1 MDISDALLTMAQVA
15 VGLIGFSSVLIALS
29 GEPNNWSS
37 LDRYRI
43 TGMLGSSVCLL
54 LVSWLPFLL
63 TFLGVED
70 EIAWRSSAGIISIC
84 ISAGM
89 IANLRNYRR
98 LPDAHRLATR
108 PVLVG
113 TIYVLGSFVLITTT
127 AAAFGL
133 LAAPEGAF
141 FLGLFSSLLLSTYL
155 IVRFLFA
162 RPNR

>member
-29 GEPNNWSS
+29 GEPSNWSS
-37 LDRYRI
+37 LDRFRI
-43 TGMLGSSVCLL
+43 TAMLGSSIFLL
-54 LVSWLPFLL
+54 LVSWLPFVL

-70 EIAWRSSAGIISIC
+70 VVAWRSSAGIISIC
-84 ISAGM
+84 LSAGM
-89 IANLRNYRR
+89 IANLRSYRR

-113 TIYVLGSFVLITTT
+113 SIYVLGSLVLITTT
-127 AAAFGL
+127 AAAPGL

-141 FLGLFSSLLLSTYL
+141 FLGLFFSLLLSTYL